1 MRRAGAIADRS
12 TTLDKVSHGFRLSF
26 ATPGTSSHDLAPNS
40 SGVASCQPRHPVG
53 SFRVFIRRRR
63 ARFAAINAAYAKY
76 FKTPYP
82 ASPTVAVSAP
92 PVGVN
97 VEIDE
102 ALDR

>member
-1 MRRAGAIADRS
+1 
-12 TTLDKVSHGFRLSF
+12 
-26 ATPGTSSHDLAPNS
+26 
-40 SGVASCQPRHPVG
+40 
-53 SFRVFIRRRR
+53 VFIRRRR